1 MQNRKGRLRLMEKK
15 EIGKKFIDLHK
26 IIKSKNPK
34 LYRKLPNFVIRLMER
49 ITHLDEWN
57 RYIYE
62 WRDDYGLDWVNKA
75 IEEFKINV
83 VVTGIENLP
92 ETGNQMVVANH
103 PLGGFDGIAMLYVLG
118 KKRPDVKAPVN
129 DILLN
134 LPGLA
139 PLFIPIDKHGRNLE
153 NIDVLNKAFSSDD
166 LLLFFPAGLVSRK
179 QKGGVKDLEWK
190 HTFIKRAI
198 KHKRDVIPV
207 YIKASNTKF
216 FYNVGWLRKNL
227 GIKMNLEMVLL
238 PGEVPKQ
245 YGKTIEIHFGK
256 LIPYQTFD
264 QSKSTKNWASWVKDI
279 VYKKAEE
286 NEKN

>member
-1 MQNRKGRLRLMEKK
+1 VQNRKGRLRLMEKK